1 MLFHVDKVFNVKE
14 IHRFPAFV
22 VGKAYKIKFEY
33 TKRNHTPLFLSH
45 TTESFL
51 CEGIYCGEEN
61 GRLFFLYMDN
71 CFTNANVLF
80 VNANVLTGLIGAA
93 SIKKLLQDENFFTI
107 DKETLRLWSQDEN
120 KNLEES
126 NSNYSSAF
134 FMTEQDFTDEHSL
147 PVVTEKIYTM
157 KKTLF
162 EDLSKDAAIH
172 LVRVGETLRTT
183 TYAKENVT
191 VEDKGIRFSDGFTIP
206 IEDFVSEK
214 ATISKNVI
222 NIYEGDNNE

>member
-1 MLFHVDKVFNVKE
+1 MDKVFNVKE

-33 TKRNHTPLFLSH
+33 AKKVTPCSPLSKY
-45 TTESFL
+45 TIECFF

-61 GRLFFLYMDN
+61 ERLFFLHIDEYG
-71 CFTNANVLF
+71 TRYSANAD
-80 VNANVLTGLIGAA
+80 VLTGLIGAA
-93 SIKKLLQDENFFTI
+93 SIKELLQGEEFFTI
-107 DKETLRLWSQDEN
+107 DKKTLRLWYQDEN
-120 KNLEES
+120 ENPEKS
-126 NSNYSSAF
+126 DYSSAF
-134 FMTEQDFTDEHSL
+134 LFTEQDFTDEHSL

-191 VEDKGIRFSDGFTIP
+191 VENKGIRFSDGFTIP